1 MPLPLRIQSSYRC
14 HPTSLIRFLLVNI
27 TVTYHAHVVVVY
39 MLVFLPYLHY
49 VCYKNHNVWILVYF
63 LYIPTSSWNVKNNIY
78 IYYQWQCPIVVNFQN
93 GVCQYLSKPDFSL
106 HQHILFKDEII
117 ECKRWNIL
125 SRVWVLLSTFK
136 LRSEWLLLKCQL
148 SNFSALSWGN
158 QVNFPWDEN
167 EVGFVL
173 DQHT

>member
-1 MPLPLRIQSSYRC
+1 MSEFLF
-14 HPTSLIRFLLVNI
+14 TS
-27 TVTYHAHVVVVY
+27 
-39 MLVFLPYLHY
+39 
-49 VCYKNHNVWILVYF
+49 
-63 LYIPTSSWNVKNNIY
+63 Y
-78 IYYQWQCPIVVNFQN
+78 IYQQAPEMWKTTYIYTIVVNFQN

-173 DQHT
+173 DQHTLLDFFSASLLIQQSAPLKTHYHDNEPTSLCSFSLMLHA